1 MEAFTI
7 LKGIAAPID
16 LPNVDTNQICPTEF
30 NKVPVGDPFYP
41 KILFHYLRFN
51 ADGTEIPDFILNKEP
66 FRHAKVIVADRNWG
80 GGSSRESAVYAL
92 MACGIRCVI
101 ASSFGDIH
109 YNNCLQNGV
118 LPVKLPQET
127 VVKLRQQ
134 IHDNPGMELTVDL
147 EYQTVRGPDNVV
159 HKFEIEPVPK
169 RCLLQGLDAIERTQQ
184 FQGAIDAFREKHK
197 RDAAFLCT
205 PGAA

>member
-30 NKVPVGDPFYP
+30 NKVPFGDPFYP
-41 KILFHYLRFN
+41 KVLFHYLRFN
-51 ADGTEIPDFILNKEP
+51 ADGSEIPDFILNQGS
-66 FRHAKVIVADRNWG
+66 FRHAKIIVADRNWG

-92 MACGIRCVI
+92 MSFGVRCVI

-109 YNNCLQNGV
+109 FNNCLQNGV

-127 VVKLRQQ
+127 VVKLREE
-134 IHDNPGMELTVDL
+134 IHENPGMELTVDL
-147 EYQTVRGPDNVV
+147 EYQTVRGPNNDVF
-159 HKFEIEPVPK
+159 KFDINPVPK

-184 FQGAIDAFREKHK
+184 SQEKIDAFRDKH
-197 RDAAFLCT
+197 RRENNFLCT
-205 PGAA
+205 PGAS